1 MPEWQ
6 ATEYARE
13 SSLQKVLADEQLS
26 RLTLRGDERVLD
38 VGCGD
43 GKITFEIAAR
53 VPRGSVLGVDPS
65 RDMIAFATKQFAA
78 PVQPNLRFEVADA
91 RSLPFR
97 NEFDL
102 AVSFNALHWVPEQEV
117 ALRSIHAT
125 LKSGGRAILR
135 MVPQGERKSL
145 EDVIEEIRQSPRW
158 TSHFSGVCKPFAH
171 FTLDEYRALAERAGF
186 RVVRL
191 EMQDGGWDFK
201 TRDGFVAFARATFV
215 EWTQHLPESD
225 RDAFIN
231 DVLDRYSSVASKPNV
246 FEFYQMEAE
255 LLAGDHAA

>member
-13 SSLQKVLADEQLS
+13 SSLQKVLADKQLS
-26 RLTLRGDERVLD
+26 RLTFRGDERVLD

-43 GKITFEIAAR
+43 GKITAEIAAR

-65 RDMIAFATKQFAA
+65 RDMIAFASREFGA
-78 PVQPNLRFEVADA
+78 PRIGNLRFQVADA

-102 AVSFNALHWVPEQEV
+102 AVSFNALHWLPEQED
-117 ALRSIHAT
+117 ALRSIHAA

-145 EDVIEEIRQSPRW
+145 EDVIENARQSPRW
-158 TSHFSGVCKPFAH
+158 AGHFAGFRKPFAH
-171 FTLDEYRALAERAGF
+171 YTLDEYRALAERAGF
-186 RVVRL
+186 HVARL
-191 EMQDGGWDFK
+191 KIEDDAWDFK
-201 TRDGFVAFARATFV
+201 TREGFVAFARATFV
-215 EWTQHLPESD
+215 EWTQHLPENE

-231 DVLDRYSSVASKPNV
+231 DVLDRYSSVASKPNT
-246 FEFYQMEAE
+246 FEYYQMEAE
-255 LLAGDHAA
+255 LATGDHSR